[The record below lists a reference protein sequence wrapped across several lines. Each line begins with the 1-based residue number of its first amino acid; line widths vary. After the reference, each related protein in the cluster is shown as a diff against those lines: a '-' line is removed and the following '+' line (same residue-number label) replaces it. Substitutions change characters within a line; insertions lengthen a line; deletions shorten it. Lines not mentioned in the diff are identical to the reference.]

1 MVLKAYNDFIDPA
14 GDNKLHL
21 DVNTITLDGFSVSEN
36 GQVIMPIRRDFLRPN
51 RIYFFSLRAVRN
63 RAKTVDEEL
72 VETTSRWIT
81 IPVTT
86 RMVKP
91 PGFIEAVRYGDRVQY

>member
-1 MVLKAYNDFIDPA
+1 
-14 GDNKLHL
+14 
-21 DVNTITLDGFSVSEN
+21 
-36 GQVIMPIRRDFLRPN
+36 MPIRRNFLRPN

-63 RAKTVDEEL
+63 RGKTEDDKL

-91 PGFIEAVRYGDRVQY
+91 PGFIEAVKDME